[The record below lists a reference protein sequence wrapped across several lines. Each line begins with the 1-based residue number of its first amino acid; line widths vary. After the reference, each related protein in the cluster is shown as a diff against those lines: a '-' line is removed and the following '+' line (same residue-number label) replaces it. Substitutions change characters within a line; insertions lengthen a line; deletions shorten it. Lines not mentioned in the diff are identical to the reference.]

1 MLLLRQVIGL
11 LEEKGFDV
19 YRHRRVPAND
29 GGLALGQAVL
39 ADMIFRE
46 NGR

>member
-1 MLLLRQVIGL
+1 MRQVLEL
-11 LEEKGFDV
+11 LEARGFAV

-39 ADMIFRE
+39 ADSIFKFKE
-46 NGR
+46 T